1 MKGLD
6 RLLWLCYGNHPKAG
20 QQKEIA
26 EDLVLV
32 LRNEN
37 QMPRRELM
45 DYLGFDPDDENEEQQ
60 FDRVLRKLRGD
71 NELGIEAVTA
81 FKAMYGD
88 GREMHYSLS
97 RNTFDASVRQ
107 AIKSI
112 RYMLSD
118 NENKRL
124 KELAEKLP
132 AEQTS

>member
-26 EDLVLV
+26 EELVLV
-32 LRNEN
+32 LRNED

-81 FKAMYGD
+81 FKALSGD
-88 GREMHYSLS
+88 GRVMHYALS
-97 RNTFDASVRQ
+97 RNAFDASIRQ
-107 AIKSI
+107 MNKSI
-112 RYMLSD
+112 RYMLGD
-118 NENKRL
+118 DENKKL
-124 KELAEKLP
+124 KQLAAKLP
-132 AEQTS
+132 DEQPS